1 VVVGQ
6 SSALSVTIPLGS
18 VWEAHAV
25 PLASSM
31 TPADE
36 LVVSSAKQ
44 GTAVDGQVR
53 PVIKLSPDGTVSF
66 NQAEALEPLAH
77 LDPVVVLQ

>member
-1 VVVGQ
+1 
-6 SSALSVTIPLGS
+6 
-18 VWEAHAV
+18 
-25 PLASSM
+25 
-31 TPADE
+31 
-36 LVVSSAKQ
+36 VSSAKQ